1 MNLLAFYLT
10 RAVGNFNALHMLS
23 NVWHLPVP
31 LIDQISYIYSKVI
44 QSAKQ

>member
-1 MNLLAFYLT
+1 MNFYL
-10 RAVGNFNALHMLS
+10 AKANHDFNELRILS
-23 NVWHLPVP
+23 NIWHLLVP